1 MAERRK
7 RSGSI
12 LSIYFHDNHD
22 PSWMHADN
30 WALDYWVRKS
40 CCVTTDLVRTFRSS
54 VLFFFFLKEERKIYR
69 FIQSIKL
76 KSKIF
81 LKYLDSFLYWLS
93 SILLIV
99 INIWIHEILFI
110 FSSSQLEILQ
120 DLKRTFHFSVLFWKR
135 RGKSTDLQG
144 NIFNR
149 QNEIENFL
157 KYLNSFLYWLLSKS
171 FNYYSI
177 NSNKYLWIIQ
187 HRNSW
192 KFSSFFPFSI
202 KILQLK

>member
-1 MAERRK
+1 MQFRRGSPCHVQNSKKRRLLLSSHELATMAERRK
-7 RSGSI
+7 RSDSI

-120 DLKRTFHFSVLFWKR
+120 DLKRTFFCS
-135 RGKSTDLQG
+135 
-144 NIFNR
+144 
-149 QNEIENFL
+149 FL
-157 KYLNSFLYWLLSKS
+157 KEERKIYRFTRKH
-171 FNYYSI
+171 
-177 NSNKYLWIIQ
+177 IQ
-187 HRNSW
+187 STKWNR
-192 KFSSFFPFSI
+192 KFF
-202 KILQLK
+202 KIS